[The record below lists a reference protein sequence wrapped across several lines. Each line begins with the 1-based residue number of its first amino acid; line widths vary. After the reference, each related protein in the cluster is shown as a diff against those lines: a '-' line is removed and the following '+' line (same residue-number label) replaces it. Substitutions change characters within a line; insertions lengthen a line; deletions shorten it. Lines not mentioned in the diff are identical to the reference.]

1 MKSRTISFYTI
12 LLLLVLVPTI
22 TVSISLSIVMYN
34 MTSREIRDSMNNSMV
49 SYITEMGIAYDN
61 TTETAKT
68 IMRTFASNP
77 DVISYLKNQDDTE
90 LGEKVQEYTKN
101 YFGQLDGWEGIYL
114 ASWES
119 KVLSHPTDSVV
130 GRVMREGDRLKQLQ
144 DSMLSSD
151 GVYNVGIINSPAS
164 GQLIMSMYMPVMD
177 GNVPLGYVGAGT
189 YVHDNIRP
197 LDNAD
202 NIGLESAYTYVVDN
216 HGTILYHPDSGKVGG
231 MSENEALLEVLANL
245 GNADSKKTGTI
256 SYVYNGVK
264 KHAAYY
270 VGEDQHYVAVFTTDE
285 REILTNTKRN
295 LNIMVISAGVLI
307 LFFSALAFIVSKLI
321 VKPLKK
327 MVNVIEAFSK
337 GNTDVNT
344 DVRTMVTESRNIR
357 DSATNFKGALRE
369 ALGAVKNASLV
380 LKDSI
385 DDVRAKTVDNTD
397 KVNQIN
403 TAISEISQTSQNVA
417 QNAQDITEQTITL
430 SDKIDILFKNVAE
443 LDKSAGLIKTNNENA
458 AAQMSIVMAA
468 AQSSVDA
475 VDGIAEKIQETNLAI
490 DEISK
495 CVSVIEEISSQT
507 NLLSLNAS
515 IEAARAGEAGK
526 GFAVVAEEIR
536 HLSDSTAESAQ
547 EIKQIIEKVVK
558 LSEVTVDY
566 ANKVVR
572 TTEEEQQNIS
582 DTQQQFAILSDAVTN
597 SLDNIYDIKNVTDIL
612 ENIKSHLVTATSN
625 LGAIAEEL
633 GASAQEA
640 SANCHTVA
648 QTCNDTELSTRM
660 MQKADKDMMDD
671 IEFFKLLRNSR
682 LIEI

>member
-270 VGEDQHYVAVFTTDE
+270 VGEEQHYVAVFTTDE

-357 DSATNFKGALRE
+357 DSVTNFKGALRE

-671 IEFFKLLRNSR
+671 IEFFKL
-682 LIEI
+682 

>member
-1 MKSRTISFYTI
+1 MKSRTISFHMI

-68 IMRTFASNP
+68 IMGTFASNP
-77 DVISYLKNQDDTE
+77 DVINYLKNQDDTE

-151 GVYNVGIINSPAS
+151 GAYNVGIINSPAS

-231 MSENEALLEVLANL
+231 MSENEALLEVLENL

-270 VGEDQHYVAVFTTDE
+270 VGEEQHYVAVFTADD

-307 LFFSALAFIVSKLI
+307 LFFSALAFIISKLI

-327 MVNVIEAFSK
+327 MVKVIEALSK

-344 DVRTMVTESRNIR
+344 DVRTVVTESRNIR
-357 DSATNFKGALRE
+357 DSATDFKGALRE

-671 IEFFKLLRNSR
+671 IEFFKL
-682 LIEI
+682 

>member
-1 MKSRTISFYTI
+1 MKSSFYTI

-77 DVISYLKNQDDTE
+77 DVISYLRNQDDTE
-90 LGEKVQEYTKN
+90 LGEKVQEYTKD

-216 HGTILYHPDSGKVGG
+216 QGTILYHPDSGKVGG

-270 VGEDQHYVAVFTTDE
+270 VGEEQHYVAVFTTDD

-327 MVNVIEAFSK
+327 MVNVIEALSK

-344 DVRTMVTESRNIR
+344 DVRTVVTESRNIR
-357 DSATNFKGALRE
+357 DSATDFKSALRG

-582 DTQQQFAILSDAVTN
+582 DTQQQVAILSDAVTN

-633 GASAQEA
+633 GASA
-640 SANCHTVA
+640 
-648 QTCNDTELSTRM
+648 LS
-660 MQKADKDMMDD
+660 
-671 IEFFKLLRNSR
+671 LRPAMILS
-682 LIEI
+682 

>member
-270 VGEDQHYVAVFTTDE
+270 VGEEQHYVAVFTTDE

-468 AQSSVDA
+468 AQSSVDS

-490 DEISK
+490 NEISK

-558 LSEVTVDY
+558 LSEATVDY
-566 ANKVVR
+566 ANKVVK

-671 IEFFKLLRNSR
+671 IEFFKL
-682 LIEI
+682 

>member
-34 MTSREIRDSMNNSMV
+34 MTSREIRDSMNNSIV

-216 HGTILYHPDSGKVGG
+216 QGTILYHPDSGKVGG

-245 GNADSKKTGTI
+245 GNADSKNTGTI

-270 VGEDQHYVAVFTTDE
+270 VGEEQHYVAVFTADD

-307 LFFSALAFIVSKLI
+307 LFFSALAFIISKLI

-327 MVNVIEAFSK
+327 MVKVIEALSK

-357 DSATNFKGALRE
+357 DSATDFKGALRE

-558 LSEVTVDY
+558 LSEATVDY
-566 ANKVVR
+566 ANKVVK

-671 IEFFKLLRNSR
+671 IEFFKL
-682 LIEI
+682 

>member
-34 MTSREIRDSMNNSMV
+34 MTSREIRDSMNNTMV

-68 IMRTFASNP
+68 IMGTFASNP
-77 DVISYLKNQDDTE
+77 DVISYLKNQDDIE

-101 YFGQLDGWEGIYL
+101 YFGKLDGWEGIYL

-270 VGEDQHYVAVFTTDE
+270 VGEEQHYVAVFTADD

-307 LFFSALAFIVSKLI
+307 LFFSALAFIISKLI

-327 MVNVIEAFSK
+327 MVKVIEALSK

-344 DVRTMVTESRNIR
+344 DVRTVVTESRNIR
-357 DSATNFKGALRE
+357 DSATDFKGALRE

-671 IEFFKLLRNSR
+671 IEFFKL
-682 LIEI
+682 

>member
-1 MKSRTISFYTI
+1 MKSRTISFHMI

-22 TVSISLSIVMYN
+22 TVSMSLSVVMYN
-34 MTSREIRDSMNNSMV
+34 MTSRELRASMNNSMV

-68 IMRTFASNP
+68 IMGTFASNP
-77 DVISYLKNQDDTE
+77 DVISYLKNQDDIE

-101 YFGQLDGWEGIYL
+101 YFGKLDGWEGIYL

-216 HGTILYHPDSGKVGG
+216 QGTILYHPDSGKVGG

-270 VGEDQHYVAVFTTDE
+270 VGEEQHYVAVFTADD

-307 LFFSALAFIVSKLI
+307 LFFSALAFIISKLI

-327 MVNVIEAFSK
+327 MVKVIEALSK

-357 DSATNFKGALRE
+357 DSATDFKGALRE

-671 IEFFKLLRNSR
+671 IEFFKL
-682 LIEI
+682 

>member
-144 DSMLSSD
+144 DWMLSSD

-270 VGEDQHYVAVFTTDE
+270 VGEEQHYVAVFTADD

-307 LFFSALAFIVSKLI
+307 LFFSALAFIISKLI

-327 MVNVIEAFSK
+327 MVKVIEALSK

-344 DVRTMVTESRNIR
+344 DVRTVVTESRNIR
-357 DSATNFKGALRE
+357 DSATDFKGALRE

-671 IEFFKLLRNSR
+671 IEFFKL
-682 LIEI
+682 

>member
-68 IMRTFASNP
+68 IMGTFASNP
-77 DVISYLKNQDDTE
+77 DVINYLKNQDDTE

-151 GVYNVGIINSPAS
+151 GAYNVGIINSPAS

-270 VGEDQHYVAVFTTDE
+270 VGEEQHYVAVFTADD

-307 LFFSALAFIVSKLI
+307 LFFSALAFIISKLI

-327 MVNVIEAFSK
+327 MVKVIEALSK

-357 DSATNFKGALRE
+357 DSATDFKGALRE

-671 IEFFKLLRNSR
+671 IEFFKL
-682 LIEI
+682 

>member
-216 HGTILYHPDSGKVGG
+216 QGTILYHPDSGKVGG

-245 GNADSKKTGTI
+245 GNADSKNTGTI

-270 VGEDQHYVAVFTTDE
+270 VGEEQHYVAVFTADD

-327 MVNVIEAFSK
+327 MVNVIEALSK
-337 GNTDVNT
+337 GNIDVNT
-344 DVRTMVTESRNIR
+344 DVRTVVTESRNIR
-357 DSATNFKGALRE
+357 DSATDFKGALRE

-475 VDGIAEKIQETNLAI
+475 VDGIAEKIQETNLAV

-660 MQKADKDMMDD
+660 MQKAA
-671 IEFFKLLRNSR
+671 EG
-682 LIEI
+682 

>member
-270 VGEDQHYVAVFTTDE
+270 VGEEQHYVAVFTTDE

-558 LSEVTVDY
+558 LSEATVDY
-566 ANKVVR
+566 ANKVVK

-671 IEFFKLLRNSR
+671 IEFFKL
-682 LIEI
+682 

>member
-1 MKSRTISFYTI
+1 MKSRTISFHMI

-68 IMRTFASNP
+68 IMGTFASNP
-77 DVISYLKNQDDTE
+77 DVINYLKNQDDTE

-151 GVYNVGIINSPAS
+151 GAYNVGIINSPAS

-231 MSENEALLEVLANL
+231 MSENEALLEVLENL

-270 VGEDQHYVAVFTTDE
+270 VGEEQHYVAVFTADD

-295 LNIMVISAGVLI
+295 LNIMVIRAGVLI
-307 LFFSALAFIVSKLI
+307 LFFSALAFIISKLI

-327 MVNVIEAFSK
+327 MVKVIEALSK

-357 DSATNFKGALRE
+357 DSATDFKGALRE

-671 IEFFKLLRNSR
+671 IEFFKL
-682 LIEI
+682 

>member
-1 MKSRTISFYTI
+1 MKSRTISFHMI

-22 TVSISLSIVMYN
+22 TVSMSLSVVMYN
-34 MTSREIRDSMNNSMV
+34 MTSRELRASMNNSMV

-68 IMRTFASNP
+68 IMGTFASNP
-77 DVISYLKNQDDTE
+77 DVISYLKNQDDIE

-101 YFGQLDGWEGIYL
+101 YFGKLDGWEGIYL

-270 VGEDQHYVAVFTTDE
+270 VGEEQHYVAVFTADD

-307 LFFSALAFIVSKLI
+307 LFFSALAFIISKLI

-327 MVNVIEAFSK
+327 MVKVIEALSK

-357 DSATNFKGALRE
+357 DSATDFKGALRE

-443 LDKSAGLIKTNNENA
+443 LDKSAGLIKTNHENA

-671 IEFFKLLRNSR
+671 IEFFKL
-682 LIEI
+682 

>member
-1 MKSRTISFYTI
+1 MKSRTISFHMI

-22 TVSISLSIVMYN
+22 TVSMSLSVVMYN
-34 MTSREIRDSMNNSMV
+34 MTSRELRASMNNSMV

-68 IMRTFASNP
+68 IMGTFASNP
-77 DVISYLKNQDDTE
+77 DVINYLKNQDDTE

-151 GVYNVGIINSPAS
+151 GAYNVGIINSPAS

-270 VGEDQHYVAVFTTDE
+270 VGEEQHYVAVFTADD

-307 LFFSALAFIVSKLI
+307 LFFSALAFIISKLI

-327 MVNVIEAFSK
+327 MVKVIEALSK

-357 DSATNFKGALRE
+357 DSATDFKGALRE

-671 IEFFKLLRNSR
+671 IEFFKL
-682 LIEI
+682 

>member
-34 MTSREIRDSMNNSMV
+34 MTSREIRASMNNTMV

-68 IMRTFASNP
+68 IMGTFASNP
-77 DVISYLKNQDDTE
+77 DVISYLKNQDDIE

-101 YFGQLDGWEGIYL
+101 YFGKLDGWEGIYL

-270 VGEDQHYVAVFTTDE
+270 VGEEQHYVAVFTADD

-307 LFFSALAFIVSKLI
+307 LFFSALAFIISKLI

-327 MVNVIEAFSK
+327 MVKVIEALSK

-344 DVRTMVTESRNIR
+344 DVRTVVTESRNIR
-357 DSATNFKGALRE
+357 DSATDFKGALRE

-671 IEFFKLLRNSR
+671 IEFFKL
-682 LIEI
+682 

>member
-151 GVYNVGIINSPAS
+151 GVYNVGIINSRAS

-216 HGTILYHPDSGKVGG
+216 QGTILYHPDSGKVGG
-231 MSENEALLEVLANL
+231 MSENEALLEVLANM
-245 GNADSKKTGTI
+245 GNADSKNTGTI

-270 VGEDQHYVAVFTTDE
+270 VGEEQHYVAVFTADD

-307 LFFSALAFIVSKLI
+307 LFFSALAFIISKLI

-327 MVNVIEAFSK
+327 MVKVIEALSK

-357 DSATNFKGALRE
+357 DSATDFKGALRE

-558 LSEVTVDY
+558 LSEATVDY
-566 ANKVVR
+566 ANKVVK

-671 IEFFKLLRNSR
+671 IEFFKL
-682 LIEI
+682 

>member
-1 MKSRTISFYTI
+1 MKSRTISFHMI

-22 TVSISLSIVMYN
+22 TVSMSLSVVMYN
-34 MTSREIRDSMNNSMV
+34 MTSRELRASMNNSMV

-68 IMRTFASNP
+68 IMGTFASNP
-77 DVISYLKNQDDTE
+77 DVISYLKNQDDIE

-101 YFGQLDGWEGIYL
+101 YFGKLDGWEGIYL

-270 VGEDQHYVAVFTTDE
+270 VGEEQHYVAVFTADD

-307 LFFSALAFIVSKLI
+307 LFFSALAFIISKLI

-327 MVNVIEAFSK
+327 MVKVIEALSK

-344 DVRTMVTESRNIR
+344 DVRTVVTESRNIR
-357 DSATNFKGALRE
+357 DSATDFKGALRE

-671 IEFFKLLRNSR
+671 IEFFKL
-682 LIEI
+682 

>member
-164 GQLIMSMYMPVMD
+164 GQIIMSMYMPVMD

-270 VGEDQHYVAVFTTDE
+270 VGEEQHYVAVFTTDE

-357 DSATNFKGALRE
+357 DSATNFKGALRG

-417 QNAQDITEQTITL
+417 QNAQDITEQTITQ

-558 LSEVTVDY
+558 LSEATVDY
-566 ANKVVR
+566 ANKVVK

-671 IEFFKLLRNSR
+671 IEFFKL
-682 LIEI
+682 

>member
-1 MKSRTISFYTI
+1 MKSRTISFHMI

-22 TVSISLSIVMYN
+22 TVSMSLSVVMYN

-68 IMRTFASNP
+68 IMGTFASNP
-77 DVISYLKNQDDTE
+77 DVINYLKNQDDTE

-151 GVYNVGIINSPAS
+151 GAYNVGIINSPAS

-270 VGEDQHYVAVFTTDE
+270 VGEEQHYVAVFTADD

-307 LFFSALAFIVSKLI
+307 LFFSALAFIISKLI

-327 MVNVIEAFSK
+327 MVKVIEALSK

-357 DSATNFKGALRE
+357 DSATDFKGALRE

-640 SANCHTVA
+640 SASCHTVA

-671 IEFFKLLRNSR
+671 IEFFKL
-682 LIEI
+682 

>member
-1 MKSRTISFYTI
+1 MKSRTISFHMI

-68 IMRTFASNP
+68 IMGTFASNP
-77 DVISYLKNQDDTE
+77 DVINYLKNQDDTE

-151 GVYNVGIINSPAS
+151 GAYNVGIINSPAS

-270 VGEDQHYVAVFTTDE
+270 VGEEQHYVAVFTTDE

-671 IEFFKLLRNSR
+671 IEFFKL
-682 LIEI
+682 

>member
-270 VGEDQHYVAVFTTDE
+270 VGEEQHYVAVFTTDE

-475 VDGIAEKIQETNLAI
+475 VDGIAEKIQETNLAV

-671 IEFFKLLRNSR
+671 IEFFKL
-682 LIEI
+682 

>member
-216 HGTILYHPDSGKVGG
+216 QGTILYHPDSGKVGG

-245 GNADSKKTGTI
+245 GNADSKNTGTI

-270 VGEDQHYVAVFTTDE
+270 VGEEQHYVAVFTADD

-307 LFFSALAFIVSKLI
+307 LFFSALAFIISKLI

-327 MVNVIEAFSK
+327 MVKVIEALSK

-357 DSATNFKGALRE
+357 DSATDFKGALRE

-430 SDKIDILFKNVAE
+430 SDKIDILFKNIAE

-558 LSEVTVDY
+558 LSEATVDY
-566 ANKVVR
+566 ANKVVK

-671 IEFFKLLRNSR
+671 IEFFKL
-682 LIEI
+682 

>member
-22 TVSISLSIVMYN
+22 TVAISLSIVMYN

-68 IMRTFASNP
+68 IMGTFASNP

-119 KVLSHPTDSVV
+119 KVLTHPTDSVV

-270 VGEDQHYVAVFTTDE
+270 VGEEQHYVAVFTTDD

-327 MVNVIEAFSK
+327 MVNVIEALSK
-337 GNTDVNT
+337 GNIDVNT
-344 DVRTMVTESRNIR
+344 DVRTVVTESRNIR
-357 DSATNFKGALRE
+357 DSATDFKGALRE

-671 IEFFKLLRNSR
+671 IEFFKL
-682 LIEI
+682 

>member
-270 VGEDQHYVAVFTTDE
+270 VGEEQHYVAVFTTDE

-385 DDVRAKTVDNTD
+385 DDIRAKTVDNTD

-443 LDKSAGLIKTNNENA
+443 LDKSAGLLKTNNENA

-468 AQSSVDA
+468 AQSSVDS

-558 LSEVTVDY
+558 LSEATVDY
-566 ANKVVR
+566 ANKVVK

-671 IEFFKLLRNSR
+671 IEFFKL
-682 LIEI
+682 

>member
-1 MKSRTISFYTI
+1 MKSRTISFHMI

-22 TVSISLSIVMYN
+22 TVSISLSVVMYN
-34 MTSREIRDSMNNSMV
+34 MTSRELRASMNNSMV

-68 IMRTFASNP
+68 IMGTFASNP
-77 DVISYLKNQDDTE
+77 DVISYLKNQDDIE

-270 VGEDQHYVAVFTTDE
+270 VGEEQHYVAVFTADD

-307 LFFSALAFIVSKLI
+307 LFFSALAFIISKLI

-327 MVNVIEAFSK
+327 MVKVIEALSK

-357 DSATNFKGALRE
+357 DSATDFKGALRE

-671 IEFFKLLRNSR
+671 IEFFKL
-682 LIEI
+682 

>member
-68 IMRTFASNP
+68 IMGTFASNP

-101 YFGQLDGWEGIYL
+101 YFGQLEGWEGIYL

-270 VGEDQHYVAVFTTDE
+270 VGEEQHYVAVFTTDE

-468 AQSSVDA
+468 AQSSVDS

-558 LSEVTVDY
+558 LSEATVDY
-566 ANKVVR
+566 ANKVVK

-671 IEFFKLLRNSR
+671 IEFFKL
-682 LIEI
+682 

>member
-216 HGTILYHPDSGKVGG
+216 QGTILYHPDSGKVGG

-245 GNADSKKTGTI
+245 GNADSKNTGTI

-270 VGEDQHYVAVFTTDE
+270 VGEEQHYVAVFTADD

-327 MVNVIEAFSK
+327 MVNVIEALSK
-337 GNTDVNT
+337 GNIDVNT
-344 DVRTMVTESRNIR
+344 DVRTVVTESRNIR
-357 DSATNFKGALRE
+357 DSATDFKGALRE

-475 VDGIAEKIQETNLAI
+475 VDGIAEKIQETNLAV

-671 IEFFKLLRNSR
+671 IEFFKL
-682 LIEI
+682 

>member
-68 IMRTFASNP
+68 IMGTFASNP

-164 GQLIMSMYMPVMD
+164 GQLIMSMYMPIMD

-270 VGEDQHYVAVFTTDE
+270 VGEEQHYVAVFTADD

-307 LFFSALAFIVSKLI
+307 LFFSALAFIISKLI

-327 MVNVIEAFSK
+327 MVKVIEALSK

-357 DSATNFKGALRE
+357 DSATDFKGALRE

-671 IEFFKLLRNSR
+671 IEFFKL
-682 LIEI
+682 

>member
-1 MKSRTISFYTI
+1 MKSRTISFHMI

-22 TVSISLSIVMYN
+22 TVSMSLSVMMYN
-34 MTSREIRDSMNNSMV
+34 MTSRELRASMNNSMV

-68 IMRTFASNP
+68 IMGTFASNP
-77 DVISYLKNQDDTE
+77 DVINYLKNQDDTE

-151 GVYNVGIINSPAS
+151 GAYNVGIINSPAS

-231 MSENEALLEVLANL
+231 MSENEALLEVLENL

-270 VGEDQHYVAVFTTDE
+270 VGEEQHYVAVFTADD

-307 LFFSALAFIVSKLI
+307 LFFSALAFIISKLI

-327 MVNVIEAFSK
+327 MVKVIEALSK

-344 DVRTMVTESRNIR
+344 DVRTVVTESRNIR
-357 DSATNFKGALRE
+357 DSATDFKGALRE

-671 IEFFKLLRNSR
+671 IEFFKL
-682 LIEI
+682 

>member
-270 VGEDQHYVAVFTTDE
+270 VGEEQHYVAVFTADD

-307 LFFSALAFIVSKLI
+307 LFFSALAFIISKLI

-327 MVNVIEAFSK
+327 MVKVIEALSK

-357 DSATNFKGALRE
+357 DSATDFKGALRE

-671 IEFFKLLRNSR
+671 IEFFKL
-682 LIEI
+682 

>member
-1 MKSRTISFYTI
+1 
-12 LLLLVLVPTI
+12 
-22 TVSISLSIVMYN
+22 
-34 MTSREIRDSMNNSMV
+34 
-49 SYITEMGIAYDN
+49 
-61 TTETAKT
+61 
-68 IMRTFASNP
+68 
-77 DVISYLKNQDDTE
+77 
-90 LGEKVQEYTKN
+90 
-101 YFGQLDGWEGIYL
+101 
-114 ASWES
+114 
-119 KVLSHPTDSVV
+119 
-130 GRVMREGDRLKQLQ
+130 
-144 DSMLSSD
+144 MLSSD

-270 VGEDQHYVAVFTTDE
+270 VGEEQHYVAVFTTDE

-327 MVNVIEAFSK
+327 MVNVIEALSK

-344 DVRTMVTESRNIR
+344 DVRTVVTESRNIR
-357 DSATNFKGALRE
+357 DSATDFKGALRG

-671 IEFFKLLRNSR
+671 IEFFKL
-682 LIEI
+682 

>member
-270 VGEDQHYVAVFTTDE
+270 VGEEQHYVAVFTTDE

-633 GASAQEA
+633 GASAQ
-640 SANCHTVA
+640 
-648 QTCNDTELSTRM
+648 
-660 MQKADKDMMDD
+660 
-671 IEFFKLLRNSR
+671 
-682 LIEI
+682 

>member
-216 HGTILYHPDSGKVGG
+216 QGTILYHPDSGKVGG

-245 GNADSKKTGTI
+245 GNADSKNTGTI

-270 VGEDQHYVAVFTTDE
+270 VGEEQHYVAVFTTDE

-307 LFFSALAFIVSKLI
+307 LFFSALAFIISKLI

-327 MVNVIEAFSK
+327 MVKVIEALSK

-357 DSATNFKGALRE
+357 DSATDFKGALRE

-558 LSEVTVDY
+558 LSEATVDY
-566 ANKVVR
+566 ANKVVK

-671 IEFFKLLRNSR
+671 IEFFKL
-682 LIEI
+682 

>member
-256 SYVYNGVK
+256 SYAYNGVK

-270 VGEDQHYVAVFTTDE
+270 VGEEQHYVAVFTTDE

-671 IEFFKLLRNSR
+671 IEFFKL
-682 LIEI
+682 

>member
-216 HGTILYHPDSGKVGG
+216 QGTILYHPDSGKVGG

-245 GNADSKKTGTI
+245 GNADSKNTGTI

-270 VGEDQHYVAVFTTDE
+270 VGEEQHYVAVFTADD

-307 LFFSALAFIVSKLI
+307 LFFSALAFIISKLI

-327 MVNVIEAFSK
+327 MVKVIEALSK

-357 DSATNFKGALRE
+357 DSATDFKGALRE

-397 KVNQIN
+397 KVNRIN

-558 LSEVTVDY
+558 LSEATVDY
-566 ANKVVR
+566 ANKVVK

-671 IEFFKLLRNSR
+671 IEFFKL
-682 LIEI
+682 

>member
-68 IMRTFASNP
+68 IMGTFASNP

-101 YFGQLDGWEGIYL
+101 YFGKLDGWEGIYL
-114 ASWES
+114 ANWES

-270 VGEDQHYVAVFTTDE
+270 VGEEQHYVAVFTADD

-307 LFFSALAFIVSKLI
+307 LFFSALAFIISKLI

-327 MVNVIEAFSK
+327 MVKVIEALSK

-357 DSATNFKGALRE
+357 DSATDFKGALRE

-671 IEFFKLLRNSR
+671 IEFFKL
-682 LIEI
+682 

>member
-164 GQLIMSMYMPVMD
+164 GQLIMSMYMPIMD

-216 HGTILYHPDSGKVGG
+216 QGTILYHPDSGKVGG

-245 GNADSKKTGTI
+245 GNADSKNTGTI

-270 VGEDQHYVAVFTTDE
+270 VGEEQHYVAVFTADD

-307 LFFSALAFIVSKLI
+307 LFFSALAFIISKLI

-327 MVNVIEAFSK
+327 MVKVIEALSK

-357 DSATNFKGALRE
+357 DSATDFKGALRE

-558 LSEVTVDY
+558 LSEATVDY
-566 ANKVVR
+566 ANKVVK

-671 IEFFKLLRNSR
+671 IEFFKL
-682 LIEI
+682 

>member
-1 MKSRTISFYTI
+1 MKSRTISFHMI

-22 TVSISLSIVMYN
+22 TVSMSLSVVMYN
-34 MTSREIRDSMNNSMV
+34 MTSRELRASMNNSMV

-68 IMRTFASNP
+68 IMGTFASNP
-77 DVISYLKNQDDTE
+77 DVISYLKNQDDIE

-101 YFGQLDGWEGIYL
+101 YFGKLDGW
-114 ASWES
+114 
-119 KVLSHPTDSVV
+119 TDSVV

-144 DSMLSSD
+144 DSMLSSN

-270 VGEDQHYVAVFTTDE
+270 VGEEQHYVAVFTADD

-307 LFFSALAFIVSKLI
+307 LFFSALAFIISKLI

-327 MVNVIEAFSK
+327 MVKVIEALSK

-344 DVRTMVTESRNIR
+344 DVRTVVTESRNIR
-357 DSATNFKGALRE
+357 DSATDFKGALRE

-671 IEFFKLLRNSR
+671 IEFFKL
-682 LIEI
+682 

>member
-1 MKSRTISFYTI
+1 MKSRTISFHMI

-34 MTSREIRDSMNNSMV
+34 MTSREIKDSMNNSMV

-68 IMRTFASNP
+68 IMGTFASNP
-77 DVISYLKNQDDTE
+77 DVINYLKNQDDTE

-151 GVYNVGIINSPAS
+151 GAYNVGIINSPAS

-270 VGEDQHYVAVFTTDE
+270 VGEEQHYVAVFTADD

-307 LFFSALAFIVSKLI
+307 LFFSALAFIISKLI

-327 MVNVIEAFSK
+327 MVKVIEALSK

-357 DSATNFKGALRE
+357 DSATDFKGALRE

-582 DTQQQFAILSDAVTN
+582 DTQQQFEILSDAVTN

-671 IEFFKLLRNSR
+671 IEFFKL
-682 LIEI
+682 

>member
-177 GNVPLGYVGAGT
+177 GNIPLGYVGAGT

-270 VGEDQHYVAVFTTDE
+270 VGEEQHYVAVFTTDE

-671 IEFFKLLRNSR
+671 IEFFKL
-682 LIEI
+682 